1 MYLEKEK
8 FKSFYLFMKSIGNYA
23 NQKLKLFLWHA
34 QKDHNNMAIGEGNYT
49 SLFLKKTFGVNIQI
63 MKRIII
69 NFF

>member
-8 FKSFYLFMKSIGNYA
+8 FKSFYLFMKSIDNYA

-49 SLFLKKTFGVNIQI
+49 SLFFKKYFWCEYSNYE
-63 MKRIII
+63 KE
-69 NFF
+69 